1 MPSYQA
7 FLPKSGGGGSDTVG
21 SITRMS
27 TVMDALVEIDGKTYM
42 KEGYHLSESADTFPE
57 AYEKLSGKDGKQWEG
72 IIDLSLTT
80 SDIFR
85 GMFTTEIGIV
95 AVFTSTNQTL
105 KLYKVDPER
114 NSINILHTYTTTAT
128 NFRSNAVYQNGCI
141 WIWMDSNYLV
151 SVKPTDL
158 GAKNE
163 TYVKPSGMNYTFGS
177 KGFPVGDKGIIWSA
191 VSPGYSVVYT
201 EVERSAV
208 PTSGGSHYFVFPTSL
223 LQGSIQGGIQFT
235 EIGGNVVTFIYTGSG
250 EIAWHGGSGNLYE
263 PANWSPRVTVK
274 NLQDMGLYGVFQP
287 KFIVASPLAD
297 VVYLGD
303 SNGAYFVTNGRGL
316 GPEGALYNVEYS
328 KFPALV
334 SSGTS
339 WSCVDGTIFFNPG
352 AAFGNYYRFTVTG
365 RKWESFNY
373 PNKIRLLGDLEAAN
387 SVTKSGTTMVHWS
400 DVSALVSGRRGVM
413 VSADKVTLPIDNT
426 TEGGTSAYMR
436 VK

>member
-1 MPSYQA
+1 MASYQA
-7 FLPKSGGGGSDTVG
+7 FLPKSGGGSSDSVG

-27 TVMDALVEIDGKTYM
+27 TVLDALVEIDGKTYM
-42 KEGYHLSESADTFPE
+42 KEGYHLSEGADTFPE
-57 AYEKLSGKDGKQWEG
+57 AYAKLSGKDGKQWEG
-72 IIDLSLTT
+72 IIDTILTT
-80 SDIFR
+80 SDVFR

-95 AVFTSTNQTL
+95 AVYTNSNQTL

-114 NSINILHTYTTTAT
+114 SSMNILHTYTTTAT

-141 WIWMDSNYLV
+141 WIWMDSNYLI

-163 TYVKPSGMNYTFGS
+163 THVKPSGMNYTFGS
-177 KGFPVGDKGIIWSA
+177 RGFPVGDKGIIWA
-191 VSPGYSVVYT
+191 GNSPGNSVIYT

-208 PTSGGSHYFVFPTSL
+208 PSSGGSHYFAFPTSV

-235 EIGGNVVTFIYTGSG
+235 EIGGNVVTFIYSGYG
-250 EIAWHGGSGNLYE
+250 EIVWHGGSGSLYD
-263 PANWSPRVTVK
+263 PTNWSARVTIK
-274 NLQDMGLYGVFQP
+274 HMQDMGLYGVFQP
-287 KFIVASPLAD
+287 KYIVASPLAD
-297 VVYLGD
+297 VVYIGD
-303 SNGAYFVTNGRGL
+303 ANGAYFVTNGRGL

-334 SSGTS
+334 SAGTS
-339 WSCVDGTIFFNPG
+339 WSCVDGTIFFYPG
-352 AAFGNYYRFTVTG
+352 SAFGNYYRFTATG

-373 PNKIRLLGDLEAAN
+373 ANKIRLFGDNDSAV
-387 SVTKSGTTMVHWS
+387 SITKSGTTIVHLA
-400 DVSALVSGRRGVM
+400 DVTPLATGRRGVM
-413 VSADKVTLPIDNT
+413 VSSDKVMLPIDNT